1 MKLSEIHIYP
11 IKSLAGISL
20 QTAKVEAQGLQ
31 YDRRWMLTNKEGK
44 FLSQREFPAMAQMQ
58 TAINETYLSVFWKN
72 NPAERIDIPLNCE
85 DVPSLQ
91 VPVEV
96 WGTHFEAVRLP
107 HLYSEWFS
115 DQLQSKM
122 FLTFMNAKSFRPTN
136 PERAPGFEV
145 SFADGYPFLIIGQA
159 ALDALNARLD
169 TALPMNRF
177 RPNFVFTGGNA
188 HDEDNFRDF
197 TIGNV
202 PFRGVKPCGRC
213 IMTTINQDTI
223 EKLPEPIRTLAK
235 YRFQE
240 KNINF
245 GENLVFTGDGLNE
258 QINVGDVLK
267 ILTTKH

>member
-1 MKLSEIHIYP
+1 MILSEINIYP

-20 QTAKVEAQGLQ
+20 QTAKVEKQGLQ
-31 YDRRWMLTNKEGK
+31 YDRRWMLTNADGK

-58 TAINETYLSVFWKN
+58 TSISETHLSVFWKN
-72 NPAERIDIPLNCE
+72 NPSERIDIPLNCE
-85 DVPSLQ
+85 DVPSMQ

-96 WGTHFEAVRLP
+96 WGTHFEAARLP
-107 HLYSEWFS
+107 HFYSEWFS

-122 FLTFMNAKSFRPTN
+122 YLTFMNSKAFRPTN
-136 PERAPGFEV
+136 PERALGFEV
-145 SFADGYPFLIIGQA
+145 GFADGYPFLIIGRA
-159 ALDALNARLD
+159 ALEVLNARLD
-169 TALPMNRF
+169 MALPMNRF

-188 HDEDNFRDF
+188 HDEDNFLDF

-213 IMTTINQDTI
+213 IMTTINQDTT

-235 YRFQE
+235 YRFQD

-245 GENLVFTGDGLNE
+245 GENLVFTGAGLHE
-258 QINVGDVLK
+258 YVSIGDELNVISTK
-267 ILTTKH
+267 I